1 MFAHPTWSPTIEE
14 RWRSNY
20 HYSIIRAFRRRTF
33 TDDWLHISPDRT
45 CRISGSGQQAS
56 PENVESYIKIPHIYA
71 KWSWNIEFHHKKN
84 STIVANYS
92 FTPTVES
99 QIEIV
104 DDADENSNKS
114 FWLVVRPDL
123 SYSSLSH
130 FVLRILVYRDEDY
143 FAWKNMSLAYSFK
156 APGTAVNPVD
166 NYPLDMQTAQSN
178 PNQKFLTRV
187 DEIYECVSN
196 IPVPLGENVTIFFK
210 QMTLQAF
217 NAAPVNTSNRLRE
230 ICPRDFKTNIP
241 ITALTGASLLVLVAT
256 ATGAFA
262 INVFLTNRK
271 RKEH

>member
-1 MFAHPTWSPTIEE
+1 MLDLPF
-14 RWRSNY
+14 
-20 HYSIIRAFRRRTF
+20 
-33 TDDWLHISPDRT
+33 
-45 CRISGSGQQAS
+45 Q
-56 PENVESYIKIPHIYA
+56 
-71 KWSWNIEFHHKKN
+71 

-92 FTPTVES
+92 FTPTVKS
-99 QIEIV
+99 QIVIV

-114 FWLVVRPDL
+114 FWLVVHPDL
-123 SYSSLSH
+123 TYSSLSH
-130 FVLRILVYRDEDY
+130 FVLQILVDRDEDY

-156 APGTAVNPVD
+156 APETTVNSVD
-166 NYPLDMQTAQSN
+166 TYPLGMQTAQSN

-187 DEIYECVSN
+187 DEIYECVSS

-217 NAAPVNTSNRLRE
+217 NAVSVNASNRLRE
-230 ICPRDFKTNIP
+230 TCPRDFKTNIP
-241 ITALTGASLLVLVAT
+241 ITALTGASLLVLVAI